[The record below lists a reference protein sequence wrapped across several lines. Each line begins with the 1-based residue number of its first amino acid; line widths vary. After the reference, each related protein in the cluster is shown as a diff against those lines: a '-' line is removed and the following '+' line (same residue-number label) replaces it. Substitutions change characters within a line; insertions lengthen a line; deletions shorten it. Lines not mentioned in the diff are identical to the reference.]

1 MSDKPAARTQP
12 TPPPAFIQSMMI
24 GLLKSPLHGLLS
36 KSLLLLRFSGRK
48 SAKRYELPV
57 SYVQDGKSILIASRA
72 KWWKNLR
79 GGAPV
84 ELRLRGQDVPAQA
97 SVADDKAERTADLR
111 RVLRGAN
118 QTGRFMQVEVD
129 ASGEPNPQQLA
140 TAIEAG
146 WIVVRATL

>member
-1 MSDKPAARTQP
+1 MANTPAAPAQP
-12 TPPPAFIQSMMI
+12 TPPPAFVQSMMI

-57 SYVQDGKSILIASRA
+57 SYARDGNTILIASRA

-84 ELRLRGQDVPAQA
+84 ELRLRGQDVAA
-97 SVADDKAERTADLR
+97 RADVAEDKAQITADIR
-111 RVLRGAN
+111 RFLKGGSGN
-118 QTGRFMQVEVD
+118 RFMHVDVD
-129 ASGEPNPQQLA
+129 ASGEPNPQQIA
-140 TAIEAG
+140 AAIEAG
-146 WIVVRATL
+146 WIVVRASL